1 MAESVCKPPE
11 QMEKIVMAK
20 VAEDLTLEVKAKLT
34 VDRATAEACLKM
46 VELYVNSSGV
56 NLMVDRMENGEL
68 KFYYEP
74 VVASDGR
81 CGNA

>member
-1 MAESVCKPPE
+1 
-11 QMEKIVMAK
+11 MAK

-46 VELYVNSSGV
+46 VELYVNSNGI
-56 NLMVDRMENGEL
+56 NLMADKSENGEVQ
-68 KFYYEP
+68 FYYEP
-74 VVASDGR
+74 IKTGDGR

>member
-1 MAESVCKPPE
+1 MTKALE
-11 QMEKIVMAK
+11 I
-20 VAEDLTLEVKAKLT
+20 EVKAKMT

-56 NLMVDRMENGEL
+56 NVMVDKLESGEL

-74 VVASDGR
+74 IVASDGR
-81 CGNA
+81 CRFDGKEARA

>member
-1 MAESVCKPPE
+1 MAN
-11 QMEKIVMAK
+11 

-46 VELYVNSSGV
+46 VELYVNSNGI
-56 NLMVDRMENGEL
+56 NLMADKSENGEVQ
-68 KFYYEP
+68 FYYEP
-74 VVASDGR
+74 FNASDGR

>member
-1 MAESVCKPPE
+1 
-11 QMEKIVMAK
+11 MAK

-46 VELYVNSSGV
+46 VELYVNSNGV
-56 NLMVDRMENGEL
+56 NVMVDKLENGEL

-74 VVASDGR
+74 IDASDGR

>member
-1 MAESVCKPPE
+1 
-11 QMEKIVMAK
+11 MAK
-20 VAEDLTLEVKAKLT
+20 GTEDLTLEVKAKLT

-56 NLMVDRMENGEL
+56 NVMVDKLESGEL

-74 VVASDGR
+74 IIASDGR
-81 CGNA
+81 CRLDGEEA

>member
-1 MAESVCKPPE
+1 
-11 QMEKIVMAK
+11 MAK
-20 VAEDLTLEVKAKLT
+20 ALENVVVEVKAKMT

-56 NLMVDRMENGEL
+56 NVMADRLENGEL

-74 VVASDGR
+74 IDASHGR

>member
-1 MAESVCKPPE
+1 MATV
-11 QMEKIVMAK
+11 
-20 VAEDLTLEVKAKLT
+20 LENVVVGVKAKMT

-56 NLMVDRMENGEL
+56 KVMVDRLENGEL

-74 VVASDGR
+74 IDTSDGR
-81 CGNA
+81 CRFDGKEA

>member
-1 MAESVCKPPE
+1 
-11 QMEKIVMAK
+11 MAK
-20 VAEDLTLEVKAKLT
+20 VLENVVVEVKAKMT

-56 NLMVDRMENGEL
+56 NVMVDKLESGEL

-74 VVASDGR
+74 IVASNGR
-81 CGNA
+81 CSDA

>member
-1 MAESVCKPPE
+1 
-11 QMEKIVMAK
+11 MAK

-46 VELYVNSSGV
+46 VELYVNSNGV
-56 NLMVDRMENGEL
+56 NVMVDRLGTGEL

-74 VVASDGR
+74 ADASHGR